1 VSGQA
6 PPEAAERAAEYAR
19 ESALLAPQFADGP
32 SLQRILNLANDV
44 LALSAEL
51 AAQRDVVARVLRYAQ
66 EHHLR
71 GEARL
76 ELSLVLGSLSKRRA
90 QRLYRKARAV
100 IRGDALDRLIEAA
113 QYLDY
118 WGQEV
123 AECNEA

>member
-1 VSGQA
+1 
-6 PPEAAERAAEYAR
+6 
-19 ESALLAPQFADGP
+19 
-32 SLQRILNLANDV
+32 LNLANDV

-100 IRGDALDRLIEAA
+100 IRDE
-113 QYLDY
+113 
-118 WGQEV
+118 
-123 AECNEA
+123 